1 MPLPVM
7 IGVLIALATALLG
20 YVTNQLPSISQFQG
34 RNALVCRLFGE
45 LVLILIVLAL
55 LIDETVAA
63 STQTALRYGLV
74 AIVTL
79 LGVDALTLLTQLR
92 RATKGIE
99 GTPLD
104 LRTGLLKG
112 VQTEI
117 AGRLEDSLQQQQY
130 GTGAATSR
138 SSTAILRLR
147 SSLLVS
153 NQPATTEHQL

>member
-7 IGVLIALATALLG
+7 IGVLIALTTALLG

-63 STQTALRYGLV
+63 TTQTALRYGLV

-79 LGVDALTLLTQLR
+79 LGVDALTLLTQRR
-92 RATKGIE
+92 RATKGTA

-104 LRTGLLKG
+104 LRTRLLKD
-112 VQTEI
+112 VQTEF
-117 AGRLEDSLQQQQY
+117 AGRLEDSLQQQ
-130 GTGAATSR
+130 TV
-138 SSTAILRLR
+138 I
-147 SSLLVS
+147 
-153 NQPATTEHQL
+153 N